1 MAYGSQFLLSSF
13 NHLWK
18 VYIMQNLL
26 DQVFLFLMKYFFMQP
41 YHEVFLMANIYW
53 VAFAYGIFV
62 SFVFYTMKSKNI
74 IVNFIQRLG
83 FGIGI
88 LYWGLST
95 YLLYISLPEVIND
108 YGRKLQAYRREQF
121 TEHVLFELLT
131 LFVIGLVSSVALSI
145 ILKRKYGTT
154 LQGIIARFT
163 KTNFNS
169 TMSTEQLAKEMNKVQ
184 PKEYN
189 PVSYFRID
197 KKQVFLNWD
206 AEKRQPVYED
216 YSIFSK
222 KHAQFSGRSQSGK
235 NLGIQPLAIQMMM
248 FGELVIM
255 LDVKNGGDDIM
266 APLLYK
272 AANELQQPYTYMEF
286 GVSTSFQFNI
296 LQTKDVDT
304 LQEIILQLCNIQE
317 TSDMA
322 TDYYQKQAKK
332 IALSLAQF
340 VANEEQ
346 EITIRDLMTIHYDK
360 FFNPSAKDN
369 EKSKIETSL
378 QILADWDCINAKS
391 AISID
396 ELIANSGVWYIQS
409 KTKEAYPIIQA
420 LISVLLK
427 LPNRK
432 RKVCLIADEFFKY
445 VNKDLIEVFTEGG
458 GKGIHCLVAYQT
470 AALLKAPQLNITSE
484 DMIGTLFANC
494 SYSYIYGSNDPFI
507 IKQLEKVGGTV
518 KVSVET
524 QHTERGLT
532 LVDKGT
538 GNKSYREQDVPKIT
552 NDMLNLLRDREC
564 FLVCAGRPTNR
575 AHTGII
581 QILPGKFDKDSSEF
595 KSLSATARRVDEI
608 KQSTENQVSF
618 TNEASS
624 AISNPF
630 A

>member
-1 MAYGSQFLLSSF
+1 MAYGSGLFLSSF
-13 NHLWK
+13 LVFTK
-18 VYIMQNLL
+18 DSIMQNLF
-26 DQVFLFLMKYFFMQP
+26 DQVFLLLMQYFFIQP
-41 YHEVFLMANIYW
+41 YQQTFLVQNIYW
-53 VAFAYGIFV
+53 AALACGIFM
-62 SFVFYTMKSKNI
+62 SFFLYTVKSENI
-74 IVNFIQRLG
+74 IVKLSHRLG
-83 FGIGI
+83 GGVAII
-88 LYWGLST
+88 YWGLTT
-95 YLLYISLPEVIND
+95 YLLFIPLPEVIND
-108 YGRKLQAYRREQF
+108 YGRKLQVYRREQF
-121 TEHVLFELLT
+121 TEHVVFVLLALFAIGGISS
-131 LFVIGLVSSVALSI
+131 VIGAVLF
-145 ILKRKYGTT
+145 KRKFGTKI
-154 LQGIIARFT
+154 QGLIARFT

-169 TMSTEQLAKEMNKVQ
+169 TMSTEQLAKEMNKSL
-184 PKEYN
+184 PKDYN
-189 PVSYFRID
+189 PLEYFRVN
-197 KKQVFLNWD
+197 KNQVFLNWD
-206 AEKRQPVYED
+206 AEKKQPVYED
-216 YSIFSK
+216 YSIFTK
-222 KHAQFSGRSQSGK
+222 KHAQFCGRSQSGK
-235 NLGIQPLAIQMMM
+235 NLGIQPLAVQMMM

-340 VANEEQ
+340 IANEEQ

-378 QILADWDCINAKS
+378 QILADWDCINAKN

-396 ELIANSGVWYIQS
+396 ELIANGGVWYIQS

-420 LISVLLK
+420 LISILLK
-427 LPNRK
+427 LPSRK

-518 KVSVET
+518 KVRVET

-581 QILPGKFDKDSSEF
+581 QILPGKFDKDSLEF
-595 KSLSATARRVDEI
+595 KQLGRISREI
-608 KQSTENQVSF
+608 KSIAQAVFDSDN
-618 TNEASS
+618 SS
-624 AISNPF
+624 AKLNNPF